1 MNTESLVKYQE
12 LDPSNLSVEIEEGEE
27 HETSTTHAQMH
38 SLQMHGSEQ
47 PHQTTMTRGSVYVV
61 E

>member
-27 HETSTTHAQMH
+27 HETSTIHAQMH

-47 PHQTTMTRGSVYVV
+47 PHQKTILG
-61 E
+61 